1 MAISPENWAAAK
13 ELFEAALAKDAAQR
27 PSFLEERCPSET
39 VRVEVERLLA
49 EHDQAI
55 SFLSAPAVNRLH
67 LEIDNGLQRETLA
80 KGRLI
85 AERFSVIQFLASGGM
100 GTVYKAEDRR
110 LHRFVAIKFL
120 TDDVARSP
128 QYRARFQREAEAA
141 SALNHPNICTIY
153 DLGEHE
159 GKPFIAM
166 EFLEGMPLSDRI
178 GKRPLD
184 FDVLLDIATDITD
197 GLDAAHAAGIIH
209 RDIKPSNIFV
219 TTRGHAKILDFG
231 VAKITMPRGPVS
243 RAAIESTQTALC
255 NEMHL
260 TFPGS
265 AVGTVA
271 YMSPEQVQAK
281 ELDNRTDLFSFGAV
295 LYEMATGMAPFPG
308 ESSGMIMRA
317 ILDVTPTSAVRLN
330 PDLPLQLEL
339 VINKCLEKDRDLR
352 YRHSSE
358 IRTDLLRLKKGR
370 DARSA
375 SSITSHSSE
384 RVLQAAAP
392 KQSTVGRSAEVV
404 AMVKETSSQGL
415 KRYLDDESISSVT
428 SEDVRERA
436 FPLEFPSDA
445 HGNPQSAEV
454 SLRLYAPDFEPPLQ
468 AKKMHVPP
476 CGDSLPCTFLIRPK
490 VTGDLVAN
498 LELLKGEEVIVSRPI
513 RTHVLSV
520 NDPVGGGLNV
530 ISIPLKIYVG
540 PSEMQLVYTE
550 DASPVILP
558 RALSKPSQAPRKTV
572 GDFTATF
579 GEVGCESSSSSPPT
593 ESSEKDHKANNFTT
607 FFGETE
613 TPSTTLHSGTEP
625 PGSVS
630 EPQVPVFAS
639 RNADVPVTK
648 TTADTSIQRSRT
660 GAKLGIHYLGKT
672 VWITLVAAFV
682 AFGFILGSRY
692 TQRVVQPSSPLGPT
706 ATASAPPNYSKP
718 ASPSPDYSKSASAP
732 PNYSKSASP
741 SPDYSKMA
749 PLPRMSSVPHTMR
762 TFTVS
767 GSFEGNFRFSGDS
780 TITIDVTTG
789 LAVSVNVTVVGE
801 GPDGKVK
808 RELFEGVP
816 VHGTNSAWHWQNQ
829 GSFGGSLD
837 LQDRQRTFV
846 GYSGGQLTDA
856 AYTAFL
862 GRIVNSKDTVL
873 KPVGESDNQ

>member
-1 MAISPENWAAAK
+1 MATSPNNWQSVK
-13 ELFEAALAKDAAQR
+13 ELFEAALEQDSSR
-27 PSFLEERCPSET
+27 RSLFLKEMCPSDS

-67 LEIDNGLQRETLA
+67 LEIDNRLQRETLA

-85 AERFSVIQFLASGGM
+85 AERFSVVQFLASGGM

-120 TDDVARSP
+120 TDDVARSA

-141 SALNHPNICTIY
+141 SALNHPNICTIF

-184 FDVLLDIATDITD
+184 FDVLLNIATDIAD

-231 VAKITMPRGPVS
+231 VAKITMPRGSVS
-243 RAAIESTQTALC
+243 EASNESTQTAPC

-281 ELDNRTDLFSFGAV
+281 KLDNRTDLFSFGAV
-295 LYEMATGMAPFPG
+295 LYEMATGMAAFPG

-317 ILDVTPTSAVRLN
+317 ILDLTPTSAVRLN

-352 YRHSSE
+352 YQHSSE
-358 IRTDLLRLKKGR
+358 IRTDLLRLKKAR

-375 SSITSHSSE
+375 SSITSCSYE

-392 KQSTVGRSAEVV
+392 KQSAVGRSAEVV
-404 AMVKETSSQGL
+404 AMVKETTSKGL
-415 KRYLDDESISSVT
+415 KQYLDDESISSVT

-436 FPLEFPSDA
+436 FLLEFPSDA

-468 AKKMHVPP
+468 AKKVYIPQR
-476 CGDSLPCTFLIRPK
+476 GDTLPCTFLIRPTL
-490 VTGDLVAN
+490 TGDLVAN
-498 LELLKGEEVIVSRPI
+498 LELFKGEEVIVSRPI
-513 RTHVLSV
+513 RTHVLGV
-520 NDPVGGGLNV
+520 NDPVGRGLNV

-550 DASPVILP
+550 AAGPVIPP
-558 RALSKPSQAPRKTV
+558 RALSKPSQTPQNTV
-572 GDFTATF
+572 RDFTTMF
-579 GEVGCESSSSSPPT
+579 GEIGNESSSSSPPT
-593 ESSEKDHKANNFTT
+593 ESSKKDKKVNNFTT
-607 FFGETE
+607 VFGENE
-613 TPSTTLHSGTEP
+613 TPSNTLHSGAEP
-625 PGSVS
+625 PCSVS
-630 EPQVPVFAS
+630 EPQVPVLTS
-639 RNADVPVTK
+639 MSTDVPVTK
-648 TTADTSIQRSRT
+648 ATAETSIQRSKTR
-660 GAKLGIHYLGKT
+660 AKLGIHYLGKT
-672 VWITLVAAFV
+672 VWITLIVAFV

-692 TQRVVQPSSPLGPT
+692 TQQVVHPPSPLGAT
-706 ATASAPPNYSKP
+706 ATASQSPRDSMAPPLIQM
-718 ASPSPDYSKSASAP
+718 AP
-732 PNYSKSASP
+732 PP
-741 SPDYSKMA
+741 S
-749 PLPRMSSVPHTMR
+749 MSSVPYTTR

-767 GSFEGNFRFSGDS
+767 GSFDRDFRFSDDS
-780 TITIDVTTG
+780 TITIDVSTG
-789 LAVSVNVTVVGE
+789 LVVSVNVTVVGE
-801 GPDGKVK
+801 GPDGKGK

-816 VHGTNSAWHWQNQ
+816 VYGTNSAWHWQNQ

-837 LQDRQRTFV
+837 LQDRKHTFV
-846 GYSGGQLTDA
+846 GYSGGRLTDA
-856 AYTAFL
+856 AYSTL
-862 GRIVNSKDTVL
+862 GRIVNSKNTVL
-873 KPVGESDNQ
+873 KPVGKSDSQ